1 MNYKQAIE
9 AFVAKNRQVLSFLFR
24 HRVKLDDREFGIV
37 LGHLS
42 FAATEDGF
50 HANGGIDREKVLEQI
65 RQQPFAKRNLEVQMK
80 ALAWWEKGQTFNK
93 PIPEAVESL
102 PDYSAPVLVE
112 LKETHLRQYRE
123 SFNGLADSVNGL
135 TNKVYDLARFL
146 VKNAASLDNQDVKRE
161 YSVRLASIRSS
172 LQSCEYRA
180 KSGVVWASRVGI
192 PMEKV
197 ARGIS
202 CLCRHRQALQGYG
215 GEEFHGPENQAESR
229 SDAERPFECCSQRR
243 KAKTACKTQT
253 TTGPSCGSGHL
264 AGRTEWTILP
274 IRILIV

>member
-24 HRVKLDDREFGIV
+24 HRVKLDDHEFGIV

-80 ALAWWEKGQTFNK
+80 ALSWWEKGQTFNK
-93 PIPEAVESL
+93 PLPKAVEAL
-102 PDYSAPVLVE
+102 PEYSTPVMVE
-112 LKETHLRQYRE
+112 LKETHLRQYRD

-161 YSVRLASIRSS
+161 YSVRLASIRAS

-197 ARGIS
+197 ARGINRVYLKRLRRAEAAFVAIDKLS
-202 CLCRHRQALQGYG
+202 SDMGVKSSMAPKIKQNRVQMRNDLLSVVRKEERQKQPVRHKQRQGHPVAL
-215 GEEFHGPENQAESR
+215 A
-229 SDAERPFECCSQRR
+229 
-243 KAKTACKTQT
+243 
-253 TTGPSCGSGHL
+253 
-264 AGRTEWTILP
+264 I
-274 IRILIV
+274 